1 MCLKHW
7 ATEGADGRSTGIRDD
22 SEAAER
28 ALAGAPL
35 EVRRQVSAPYTFATK
50 ADANAW
56 LSAVETDVAR
66 GQFVDPAKG
75 TVTFGKYAR
84 EWMDHKANLQPR
96 TRETLERY
104 QSCDLI
110 ELR

>member
-1 MCLKHW
+1 MAARRGYGTIRKLPS
-7 ATEGADGRSTGIRDD
+7 GRWQ
-22 SEAAER
+22 A
-28 ALAGAPL
+28 
-35 EVRRQVSAPYTFATK
+35 RRWKYGVQVSAPYTFATK